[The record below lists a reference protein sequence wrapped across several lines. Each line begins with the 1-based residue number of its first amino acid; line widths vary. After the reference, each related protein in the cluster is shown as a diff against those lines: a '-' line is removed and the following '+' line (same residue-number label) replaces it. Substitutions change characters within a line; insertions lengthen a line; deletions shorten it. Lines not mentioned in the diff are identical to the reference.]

1 MTKSSTL
8 KNDLF
13 IYFNLNKDSILN
25 LEKIN
30 LTDNICSLEWQVEK
44 SYNNYNS
51 WKEEDGDNEACLLIS
66 GN

>member
-1 MTKSSTL
+1 MISS
-8 KNDLF
+8 F

-51 WKEEDGDNEACLLIS
+51 WKEEEDGDNEACLLIS